1 MSISREEVEH
11 IAELAKL
18 ALTEEEKTLYAE
30 QLSAILEYFR
40 QLQEVDTS
48 GIPPTATVLP
58 IRNVFRPDE
67 PGEPMPR
74 EELLRNA
81 PAQADRCFQV
91 QPILEFD

>member
-1 MSISREEVEH
+1 MPISREEVEH

-48 GIPPTATVLP
+48 GIPPTGHRPADPQRLP
-58 IRNVFRPDE
+58 AR
-67 PGEPMPR
+67 
-74 EELLRNA
+74 
-81 PAQADRCFQV
+81 
-91 QPILEFD
+91 